1 MCPPG
6 LLTADASRYIVRSI
20 VIFDQSEIG
29 MSSHDFAARGPLH
42 FGWAMARGKGGHG
55 RHPRPDDLER
65 MGALRHVVGGGHFG
79 GGPMFDRPFGG
90 GRGRKRRGDVRTA
103 LLLLLAEEPR
113 NGYQLMQTIEERSDG
128 RWRPSP
134 GSVYPTLAQLEDEG
148 LIRPAEIDGQKVF
161 EITEAG
167 RARLAEREDAP
178 APWEHGDEADEDS
191 HRQLRSLIGALAAA
205 AMQVQQAGDEQQIQ
219 QARELLSEARRGL
232 YRILAEDTD
241 E

>member
-1 MCPPG
+1 MTEDGKKPG
-6 LLTADASRYIVRSI
+6 AGHPDRHIEAGRDAPAGDAHLTGTGEPSAVGDLPAGR
-20 VIFDQSEIG
+20 Q
-29 MSSHDFAARGPLH
+29 FA
-42 FGWAMARGKGGHG
+42 
-55 RHPRPDDLER
+55 
-65 MGALRHVVGGGHFG
+65 
-79 GGPMFDRPFGG
+79 
-90 GRGRKRRGDVRTA
+90 
-103 LLLLLAEEPR
+103 
-113 NGYQLMQTIEERSDG
+113 Y
-128 RWRPSP
+128 
-134 GSVYPTLAQLEDEG
+134 
-148 LIRPAEIDGQKVF
+148 RPAEIDGQKVF